1 MSQQP
6 FCQALNLEAPPRPE
20 AKLKALEAAAAV
32 DCQTEGQNSPRGPFT
47 LGISEAGQMRASWPS
62 RNYDTKALATAVSGD
77 HRLVYVGKPGL
88 IIEGFLEQVGLG
100 VMGLTGWDLHTIVD
114 AQDSI
119 LEHRNKTTQVLSRF
133 IFFFFFLGLSFI

>member
-32 DCQTEGQNSPRGPFT
+32 DCQTEVRTVPGDLLPWASRPPY
-47 LGISEAGQMRASWPS
+47 ISEAGQMRASWPS
-62 RNYDTKALATAVSGD
+62 RNYDTKALATAVSRD

-88 IIEGFLEQVGLG
+88 ISEGFLEQVGLG
-100 VMGLTGWDLHTIVD
+100 VLGLEGWDLHTI
-114 AQDSI
+114 AGTQDSI
-119 LEHRNKTTQVLSRF
+119 LEHGN
-133 IFFFFFLGLSFI
+133 